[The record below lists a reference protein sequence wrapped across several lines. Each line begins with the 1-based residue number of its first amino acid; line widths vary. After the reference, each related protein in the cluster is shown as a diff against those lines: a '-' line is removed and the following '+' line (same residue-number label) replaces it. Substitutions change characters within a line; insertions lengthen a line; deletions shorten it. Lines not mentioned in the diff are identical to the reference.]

1 LTKELTK
8 RSQKIDV
15 KLHDSMRE
23 ESKKVKLLLLG
34 AVDSGKSTI
43 FKQLQLM
50 HGAPR
55 SEEDLDMFA
64 TVVKINIT
72 ALVMRL
78 LPLVDSLDLEG
89 KFEIHEWAAYNKLLK
104 TTSRV
109 SEDSPAEQMAAH
121 AGIPVTLKQ
130 EIQTL
135 FRSKTWESVW
145 AQRSTVNA
153 IDSHMLF
160 IDDLDE
166 IVAPG
171 YVPSVQHIVNA
182 RIRTT
187 NPIQENY
194 DIGGQLFEIY
204 DVGGQRSERRK
215 WLPLFDN
222 VTAVIFVAAL
232 SEYDQKLSEDPRMNR
247 MTEAIGLFRTIV
259 NHDAF
264 RKVPF
269 LLFLNKKDLFEE
281 KLPISNIQD
290 QEEFS
295 DYAGDNYDEATEY
308 FKQKFSNCY
317 NAKVAKANR
326 FFVHSTDA
334 TNTENGTFFQDQT
347 YFCGNIQNSISYFSS
362 IILVGFVWATCV
374 NIIKV
379 KILHATFM

>member
-1 LTKELTK
+1 MEKDLTKELTK
-8 RSQKIDV
+8 RSQKIDI

-23 ESKKVKLLLLG
+23 EKKKIKLLLLG
-34 AVDSGKSTI
+34 AGDSGKSTI

-89 KFEIHEWAAYNKLLK
+89 KFETHEWAAYNKILK

-109 SEDSPAEQMAAH
+109 SADSPVEQMAAH
-121 AGIPVTLKQ
+121 AGIPVTLKE

-135 FRSKTWESVW
+135 FRSTTWESVW

-153 IDSHMLF
+153 IDAHRLF

-166 IVAPG
+166 IAAPG
-171 YVPSVQHIVNA
+171 YVPSVQHVVIA

-187 NPIQENY
+187 NPTKEKY
-194 DIGGQLFEIY
+194 DIDGQQFEIY

-215 WLPLFDN
+215 WLPLFNN
-222 VTAVIFVAAL
+222 VTAIIFVAAL
-232 SEYDQKLSEDPRMNR
+232 SEYDQKLQEDPRMNR
-247 MTEAIGLFRTIV
+247 MVEAIGLFRTIV

-264 RKVPF
+264 TKVPF
-269 LLFLNKKDLFEE
+269 LLFLNKKDLLEE
-281 KLPISNIQD
+281 KISTSNIQD
-290 QEEFS
+290 QKEFA
-295 DYAGDNYDEATEY
+295 DYSGDSYEEATEY
-308 FKQKFSNCY
+308 FEQKFVNCFE
-317 NAKVAKANR
+317 NNEDLRNR
-326 FFVHSTDA
+326 VFVHSTEA
-334 TNTENGTFFQDQT
+334 TNT
-347 YFCGNIQNSISYFSS
+347 QNVVFVWETCKN
-362 IILVGFVWATCV
+362 IILDM
-374 NIIKV
+374 NIRQNY
-379 KILHATFM
+379 M